1 MYIVKHIALIVT
13 YLQFT
18 HILNSFKLKV
28 MLGLYILLL
37 DDCGRGL
44 IHDGGGVLIF
54 FVQDCD
60 GTGDSKKIGLT
71 RI

>member
-44 IHDGGGVLIF
+44 IHDGEVVLIF
-54 FVQDCD
+54 
-60 GTGDSKKIGLT
+60 I
-71 RI
+71 I